1 MGLLDLVQLKMTFEI
16 LLEKEIVFFFCF
28 FKFTGLHLEH
38 VYENVWH
45 LVS

>member
-16 LLEKEIVFFFCF
+16 LLEKEIVFFNF

>member
-16 LLEKEIVFFFCF
+16 LLEKEIVFF
-28 FKFTGLHLEH
+28 KFTGLHLEH